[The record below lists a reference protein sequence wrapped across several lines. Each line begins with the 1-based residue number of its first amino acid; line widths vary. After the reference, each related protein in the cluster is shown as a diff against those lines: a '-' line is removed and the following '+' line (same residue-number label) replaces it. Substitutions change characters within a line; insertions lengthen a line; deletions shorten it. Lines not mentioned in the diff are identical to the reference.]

1 MTKSQVKKYIQDMK
15 NAQKIAKKKLKVA
28 KES

>member
-15 NAQKIAKKKLKVA
+15 TAQKLAQEKLDKAIAN
-28 KES
+28 